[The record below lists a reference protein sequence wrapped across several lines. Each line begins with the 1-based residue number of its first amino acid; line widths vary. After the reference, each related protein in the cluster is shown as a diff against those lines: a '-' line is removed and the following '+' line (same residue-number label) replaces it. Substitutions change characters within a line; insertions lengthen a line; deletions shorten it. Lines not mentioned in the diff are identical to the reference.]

1 MCTKKLFLNLGE
13 EKLCTS
19 CVQKESLNYGKET
32 NHCVF
37 SNVQML
43 CTSCV
48 QKLVLN
54 LGEDTS
60 RHQKK
65 GGRCPVTFSLIAK
78 DFYLK

>member
-1 MCTKKLFLNLGE
+1 MLERETNV

-19 CVQKESLNYGKET
+19 RVQV
-32 NHCVF
+32 VF

-65 GGRCPVTFSLIAK
+65 GGRCPVTFSIIGK
-78 DFYLK
+78 DFYLKSF